1 MISKTEV
8 DSALNASQRSKL
20 ILNKKHE
27 WSFLDEYTFT
37 DFKKDSSSPSSTC
50 QAEGI
55 VRDGKKTSTARLY
68 ITQHDDLK
76 KFSACLYKLDQ
87 NGNARSM
94 IGIISL
100 EVL

>member
-8 DSALNASQRSKL
+8 NNALNASWRSEL
-20 ILNKKHE
+20 ILNEEHE

-50 QAEGI
+50 QAKGI
-55 VRDGKKTSTARLY
+55 VRDGKKTSAARLY

-76 KFSACLYKLDQ
+76 RFSACLYKLDQ
-87 NGNARSM
+87 NGNTRSM
-94 IGIISL
+94 IDITSL